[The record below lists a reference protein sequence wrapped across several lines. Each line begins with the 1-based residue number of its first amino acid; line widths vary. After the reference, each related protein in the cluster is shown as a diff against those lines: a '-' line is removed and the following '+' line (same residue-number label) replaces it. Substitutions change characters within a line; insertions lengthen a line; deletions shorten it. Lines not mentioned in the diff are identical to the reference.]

1 MTAVVRSLALM
12 TLAACLL
19 VGCGSLAQF
28 LPGQQEARR
37 AAEQSHDLQLRVMR
51 FADEYTGRTKDA
63 LLDFQGSPDDRLRAQ
78 TWKLQQAQAA
88 YSIASGPDPV
98 TNALDMVVLASLSRM
113 VVDDWPVTEHYG
125 ERVRPLQ
132 EADRELERDAWG
144 LVKGVLTDAQ
154 TAQLHEIII
163 SWRRENPGFRSVA
176 YIRFNDLAKSTGA
189 RETAAEG
196 PGAESSLFSV
206 LGLDPLTELDPAVRE
221 IAQSRQLAERSIFY
235 FQHVPNLLDLQAER
249 FTDQVVAMPE
259 TKSLLASVDRVSL
272 VGDASERMVQLLPE
286 ILDRER
292 KALLSQLMQGLDE
305 RTGEIGALSD
315 DVRSTLAT
323 GTETANAVHATLEAA
338 DRISARFANTK
349 TADTSRP
356 FDIREYSEAAGNAAV
371 AAHEL
376 DVLAE
381 RADIVVPVMRQA
393 TDETA
398 DRLERIINHLFVDL
412 LMLILAAIA
421 ASLLAA
427 LVYRAVVARMQKH
440 DTSARAV
447 R

>member
-1 MTAVVRSLALM
+1 MTALVRRLALM
-12 TLAACLL
+12 VLGASLLA
-19 VGCGSLAQF
+19 GCGTLAQF
-28 LPGQQEARR
+28 LPSQQEARR

-51 FADEYTGRTKDA
+51 FADEYAGRTNEA
-63 LLDFQGSPDDRLRAQ
+63 LLDFQGSPEDRLRAQ

-98 TNALDMVVLASLSRM
+98 TNALDMVVLTSLSRM

-125 ERVRPLQ
+125 DRVRPLQ
-132 EADRELERDAWG
+132 EADRSLEQDAWG
-144 LVKGVLTDAQ
+144 LVKGTLTDAQ
-154 TAQLHEIII
+154 AAQLHDIII
-163 SWRRENPGFRSVA
+163 SWRRQNPGFRSVA

-196 PGAESSLFSV
+196 PGKESSLFSV
-206 LGLDPLTELDPAVRE
+206 LGLDPLTALDPAVRE

-235 FQHVPNLLDLQAER
+235 FQHVPNLIDMQAER
-249 FTDQVVAMPE
+249 FTDQFAAMPE

-272 VGDASERMVQLLPE
+272 VGDASERMVQSLPE

-292 KALLSQLMQGLDE
+292 EALLAQLMQGFDE

-315 DVRSTLAT
+315 NVRSTLVA
-323 GTETANAVHATLEAA
+323 GTETANAVHAALETA
-338 DRISARFANTK
+338 DRINTK
-349 TADTSRP
+349 KADPSRP
-356 FDIREYSEAAGNAAV
+356 FDIREYGEAANEAAV

-376 DVLAE
+376 DVLAN
-381 RADIVVPVMRQA
+381 RADIVVPVMRRA

-398 DRLERIINHLFVDL
+398 DRLERIINHLFLDL
-412 LMLILAAIA
+412 LALIVAAIS

-427 LVYRAVVARMQKH
+427 LVYRAVVARMEKH
-440 DTSARAV
+440 DTGAHAAR
-447 R
+447 

>member
-1 MTAVVRSLALM
+1 
-12 TLAACLL
+12 
-19 VGCGSLAQF
+19 
-28 LPGQQEARR
+28 
-37 AAEQSHDLQLRVMR
+37 
-51 FADEYTGRTKDA
+51 
-63 LLDFQGSPDDRLRAQ
+63 
-78 TWKLQQAQAA
+78 
-88 YSIASGPDPV
+88 
-98 TNALDMVVLASLSRM
+98 
-113 VVDDWPVTEHYG
+113 
-125 ERVRPLQ
+125 
-132 EADRELERDAWG
+132 
-144 LVKGVLTDAQ
+144 
-154 TAQLHEIII
+154 
-163 SWRRENPGFRSVA
+163 
-176 YIRFNDLAKSTGA
+176 
-189 RETAAEG
+189 
-196 PGAESSLFSV
+196 
-206 LGLDPLTELDPAVRE
+206 
-221 IAQSRQLAERSIFY
+221 
-235 FQHVPNLLDLQAER
+235 
-249 FTDQVVAMPE
+249 
-259 TKSLLASVDRVSL
+259 
-272 VGDASERMVQLLPE
+272 
-286 ILDRER
+286 
-292 KALLSQLMQGLDE
+292 
-305 RTGEIGALSD
+305 
-315 DVRSTLAT
+315 VRSTLVA
-323 GTETANAVHATLEAA
+323 GAETANAVHATLETA

>member
-1 MTAVVRSLALM
+1 MTALVRSLTLM
-12 TLAACLL
+12 TLAASLL
-19 VGCGSLAQF
+19 AGCGTLAQF

-51 FADEYTGRTKDA
+51 FADRYAGRTNDA
-63 LLDFQGSPDDRLRAQ
+63 LLDFQGSPEDRLRAQ
-78 TWKLQQAQAA
+78 TWKLQQSQAA
-88 YSIASGPDPV
+88 YSIATGPDPV

-113 VVDDWPVTEHYG
+113 VVDDWSVTERYG
-125 ERVRPLQ
+125 DRARPLQ
-132 EADRELERDAWG
+132 ETHRELERQAWG

-154 TAQLHEIII
+154 TAQLHDIII

-189 RETAAEG
+189 REAAAAG
-196 PGAESSLFSV
+196 PGANTSLFAV
-206 LGLDPLTELDPAVRE
+206 LGLDPLTSLDPAVRE
-221 IAQSRQLAERSIFY
+221 IAQTRQVAERSIFY
-235 FQHVPNLLDLQAER
+235 FQHVPNLIDMQAER
-249 FTDQVVAMPE
+249 FMDQFSAMPE

-286 ILDRER
+286 MLDRER
-292 KALLSQLMQGLDE
+292 EALLSQLMQGLDE

-315 DVRSTLAT
+315 NVRSTLVA
-323 GTETANAVHATLEAA
+323 GTETANAVHAALETA
-338 DRISARFANTK
+338 DRITTK
-349 TADTSRP
+349 KADRSRP
-356 FDIREYSEAAGNAAV
+356 FDIREYGEAANETAV

-376 DVLAE
+376 DDLAK
-381 RADIVVPVMRQA
+381 RADIVVPVMREA

-398 DRLERIINHLFVDL
+398 DHLERIINHLFLDL
-412 LMLILAAIA
+412 LMLIVAAIA

-427 LVYRAVVARMQKH
+427 LIYRAVIARMEKH
-440 DTSARAV
+440 DTGARAA

>member
-1 MTAVVRSLALM
+1 MLM
-12 TLAACLL
+12 TLAASFLAA
-19 VGCGSLAQF
+19 CGTQR
-28 LPGQQEARR
+28 EARR
-37 AAEQSHDLQLRVMR
+37 AAEQSQDLQLRVMR
-51 FADEYTGRTKDA
+51 FADEYVGRTKEA
-63 LLDFQGSPDDRLRAQ
+63 LLDFQGSPEARVSAE
-78 TWKLQQAQAA
+78 TWKFQQVQAA
-88 YSIASGPDPV
+88 YTIASGPNPV
-98 TNALDMVVLASLSRM
+98 SNALDMVVLASLSRM
-113 VVDDWPVTEHYG
+113 VLDDSTVTERYG
-125 ERVRPLQ
+125 DRLRPLQ
-132 EADRELERDAWG
+132 AADRELERDAWS
-144 LVKGVLTDAQ
+144 LVKGVLTEAQ
-154 TAQLHEIII
+154 KAHLRDII
-163 SWRRENPGFRSVA
+163 SRWRRENPQFRSVA
-176 YIRFNDLAKSTGA
+176 YIRFDDLAKSVGA
-189 RETAAEG
+189 RENAVEG
-196 PGAESSLFSV
+196 PSAGASLFSV
-206 LGLDPLTELDPAVRE
+206 LGLDPLKDLDPAVRE
-221 IAQSRQLAERSIFY
+221 IAQTRQLAERSIFY
-235 FQHVPNLLDLQAER
+235 FQRVPNLIEIQGER
-249 FTDQVVAMPE
+249 FSDQVAAMPE
-259 TKSLLASVDRVSL
+259 TQSLIASVDRISL
-272 VGDASERMVQLLPE
+272 VGDASERMVQSLPE

-292 KALLSQLMQGLDE
+292 EALLSQLMQGFDE

-315 DVRSTLAT
+315 NVRSTLVA
-323 GTETANAVHATLEAA
+323 GAETANAVHATLETA